1 MKHSRLR
8 GSTVCEE
15 MTTQSL
21 FYPLHLRQE
30 HWRFIAFVLAD
41 VNLPSRSVDQLRH
54 TEDAMGGGR
63 VRELLTSVFST

>member
-1 MKHSRLR
+1 M
-8 GSTVCEE
+8 
-15 MTTQSL
+15 
-21 FYPLHLRQE
+21 
-30 HWRFIAFVLAD
+30 LAD